1 MFSDFPIFPLHQEFF
16 KVSGK
21 EDLFYGFVEPSTY
34 FVLRD
39 AHIQRLSIT
48 FGEFVE
54 FLKSCQH
61 LLCFKRH
68 KYALGIGIR
77 PGICFNGWQITCF
90 SRLALFLLESAT
102 PFFIDYRAYEKS
114 KVWGLDSTLIPH
126 PLYF

>member
-1 MFSDFPIFPLHQEFF
+1 MFSDFLIFPLHQEFF

-21 EDLFYGFVEPSTY
+21 ENLFYGFVEPSTY

-61 LLCFKRH
+61 LLCFKCH

-77 PGICFNGWQITCF
+77 PGIVLMADKSHAFLDW
-90 SRLALFLLESAT
+90 LF
-102 PFFIDYRAYEKS
+102 FFLNLQLPS
-114 KVWGLDSTLIPH
+114 S
-126 PLYF
+126 